1 MDKQASKPPRKQPG
15 KTMNNFTPRAQQV
28 LEFARKEA
36 KRFNHHYVG
45 SEHILLGIIKLGQGV
60 AVNVLQKMGLD
71 LKTIRIQV
79 EKQLGSGPE
88 TQMVRGI
95 PYTPSTKKILKL
107 ADEEAKALKHAYVG
121 SEHILLGLLIEG
133 EGVAASVLKNLEVDI
148 ERTRNESCTNSILT
162 WIRRKPCAGIARLP
176 SKAMRVRNA
185 ASATAMPMALM
196 SRRTSEKPCAGIVN
210 QPSRGMRRRSS
221 TSVFATRRARVSK
234 NHSSKPI
241 SGSTWQPLR
250 GTKMR
255 QSSVT
260 SWKTRCLSLIFL
272 TRNACPLSS

>member
-148 ERTRNESCTNSILT
+148 ERTRNEILHELDPNLDKEEAVR
-162 WIRRKPCAGIARLP
+162 WYRKAAEQGNAGAQCSLG
-176 SKAMRVRNA
+176 N
-185 ASATAMPMALM
+185 
-196 SRRTSEKPCAGIVN
+196 CYAGW
-210 QPSRGMRRRSS
+210 R
-221 TSVFATRRARVSK
+221 
-234 NHSSKPI
+234 
-241 SGSTWQPLR
+241 
-250 GTKMR
+250 
-255 QSSVT
+255 
-260 SWKTRCLSLIFL
+260 
-272 TRNACPLSS
+272 